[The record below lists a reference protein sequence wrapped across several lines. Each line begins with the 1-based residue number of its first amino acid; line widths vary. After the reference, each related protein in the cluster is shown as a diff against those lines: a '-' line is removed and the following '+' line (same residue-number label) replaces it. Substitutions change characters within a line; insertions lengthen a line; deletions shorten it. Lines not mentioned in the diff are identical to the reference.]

1 MIKILTCNSIDS
13 RGLGVLYHEGI
24 KGYFRDILIGETFEC
39 DIDKNQINIK
49 KRVTDS
55 PDRVTPFCQYY
66 EKCGGCQLQSMT
78 YLAQIE
84 YKKDVIIKE
93 LNKYQIDT
101 IVENTIASNNPKHY
115 RTKLLTTYSK
125 NKQSQLIAGFYEE
138 NTHQIVNVSDC
149 PIQNQLGN
157 KMIKLVNNLLKK
169 HKIEAYDED
178 RKTGVIRHL
187 LIRVGIHTDEVL
199 VCFVIGSEVF
209 PGINNILKE
218 LKQQTNIKSIYLN
231 YNNRKTSAVLGNKY
245 KLLYGKKTI
254 SDTLLG
260 LNYHIGPDT
269 FYQVNPY
276 QTEKLY
282 QIAIDKLNLNKNDI
296 LLDCY
301 SGIGT
306 IALTAAKY
314 AKEVIG
320 VELNQNSVT
329 ISNENKKMNQ
339 IENATFIVSDAKDFI
354 LNNSRMFNKII
365 VDPPR
370 LGLDKAFIDSV
381 NKMKPEKI
389 VYVSCNPIT
398 LARDLDMFKRY
409 YHIKSVTPV
418 DMFSQ
423 TYHVE
428 SVTLLSLKTA

>member
-1 MIKILTCNSIDS
+1 M
-13 RGLGVLYHEGI
+13 
-24 KGYFRDILIGETFEC
+24 
-39 DIDKNQINIK
+39 
-49 KRVTDS
+49 
-55 PDRVTPFCQYY
+55 
-66 EKCGGCQLQSMT
+66 
-78 YLAQIE
+78 
-84 YKKDVIIKE
+84 
-93 LNKYQIDT
+93 
-101 IVENTIASNNPKHY
+101 
-115 RTKLLTTYSK
+115 
-125 NKQSQLIAGFYEE
+125 
-138 NTHQIVNVSDC
+138 
-149 PIQNQLGN
+149 
-157 KMIKLVNNLLKK
+157 
-169 HKIEAYDED
+169 
-178 RKTGVIRHL
+178 
-187 LIRVGIHTDEVL
+187 
-199 VCFVIGSEVF
+199 
-209 PGINNILKE
+209 
-218 LKQQTNIKSIYLN
+218 
-231 YNNRKTSAVLGNKY
+231 
-245 KLLYGKKTI
+245 
-254 SDTLLG
+254 
-260 LNYHIGPDT
+260 
-269 FYQVNPY
+269 
-276 QTEKLY
+276 
-282 QIAIDKLNLNKNDI
+282 NKNDI

-428 SVTLLSLKTA
+428 SITLLSLK